1 MNMIDSLNLPPEA
14 SERFREKMNG
24 IQDTSIP
31 CEIHP
36 RYMKMKLPNGK
47 VICPVCYGEQ
57 KDAEM
62 SKERT
67 ERYFAGTTEGKR
79 MYLYRESIVANKNL
93 LKKGTKDF
101 INKTQA
107 ESAIKQQANK
117 LVMALATGEPI
128 NVFMQGQPGTGKS
141 HLAMGVLKN
150 VNELSKGI
158 HCLYVNFPTLQ
169 QKVRASFNGE
179 DDRFS
184 EPRMIEKMSKA
195 DVLVLDDVANE
206 VNPLTKKGMVSDFAA
221 RILYAVM
228 DARAETKPTIF
239 TSNISWPELQ
249 KLIDPRVS
257 SRISYR
263 LQVLSFDHIQDKR
276 KDRERNEK
284 H

>member
-1 MNMIDSLNLPPEA
+1 MNMIDSLKLPQEA
-14 SERFREKMNG
+14 SKRFREKLNG
-24 IQDTSIP
+24 IEETTTP

-47 VICPVCYGEQ
+47 VICPVCYGQ
-57 KDAEM
+57 QRDARLSE
-62 SKERT
+62 ERT
-67 ERYFAGTTEGKR
+67 EQYYAGTTEGKR

-101 INKTQA
+101 INKTQE
-107 ESAIKQQANK
+107 ESAIKRQANR
-117 LVMALATGEPI
+117 LVMPLATGEPL
-128 NVFMQGQPGTGKS
+128 NVFMQGRPGTGKS

-179 DDRFS
+179 DDRYS
-184 EPRMIEKMSKA
+184 EPRMIEKMAKA
-195 DVLVLDDVANE
+195 DVLVLDDIANE
-206 VNPLTKKGMVSDFAA
+206 INPLSKKGMVSDFSA

-228 DARAETKPTIF
+228 DARAETKGTIF

-257 SRISYR
+257 SRISYC
-263 LQVLSFDHIQDKR
+263 LQVLSFDNIQDKR
-276 KDRERNEK
+276 KDSE
-284 H
+284 

>member
-1 MNMIDSLNLPPEA
+1 MNMIDSLKLPQEA
-14 SERFREKMNG
+14 SKRFREKLNG
-24 IQDTSIP
+24 IEETTTP

-47 VICPVCYGEQ
+47 VICPVCYGQ
-57 KDAEM
+57 QRDARLSE
-62 SKERT
+62 ERT
-67 ERYFAGTTEGKR
+67 EQYYAGTTEGKR

-101 INKTQA
+101 INKTQE
-107 ESAIKQQANK
+107 ESAIKRQANR
-117 LVMALATGEPI
+117 LVMPLATGEPL
-128 NVFMQGQPGTGKS
+128 NVFMQGRPGTGKS
-141 HLAMGVLKN
+141 HLAMGFLKN

-179 DDRFS
+179 DDRYS
-184 EPRMIEKMSKA
+184 EPLMIEKMAKA
-195 DVLVLDDVANE
+195 DVLVLDDIANE
-206 VNPLTKKGMVSDFAA
+206 INPLSKKGMVSDFSA

-228 DARAETKPTIF
+228 DARAETKGTIF

-263 LQVLSFDHIQDKR
+263 LQVLSFDNIQDKR
-276 KDRERNEK
+276 KDSE
-284 H
+284 

>member
-1 MNMIDSLNLPPEA
+1 MNMIDSLKLPQEA
-14 SERFREKMNG
+14 SKRFREKLNG
-24 IQDTSIP
+24 IEETTTP

-47 VICPVCYGEQ
+47 VICPVCYGQ
-57 KDAEM
+57 QRDARLSE
-62 SKERT
+62 ERT
-67 ERYFAGTTEGKR
+67 EQYYAGTTEGKR
-79 MYLYRESIVANKNL
+79 MYLYRESILANKNL

-101 INKTQA
+101 INKTQE
-107 ESAIKQQANK
+107 ESAIKRQANR
-117 LVMALATGEPI
+117 LVMPLATGEPL
-128 NVFMQGQPGTGKS
+128 NVFMQGRPGTGKS

-179 DDRFS
+179 DDRYS
-184 EPRMIEKMSKA
+184 EPRMIEKMAKA
-195 DVLVLDDVANE
+195 DVLVLDDIANE
-206 VNPLTKKGMVSDFAA
+206 INPLSKKGMVSDFSA

-228 DARAETKPTIF
+228 DARAETKGTIF

-263 LQVLSFDHIQDKR
+263 LQVLSFDNIQDKR
-276 KDRERNEK
+276 KDSE
-284 H
+284 

>member
-1 MNMIDSLNLPPEA
+1 MNMIDSLKLPQEA
-14 SERFREKMNG
+14 SKRFREKLNG
-24 IQDTSIP
+24 IEETTTP

-47 VICPVCYGEQ
+47 VICPVCYGQ
-57 KDAEM
+57 QRDARLSE
-62 SKERT
+62 ERT
-67 ERYFAGTTEGKR
+67 EQYYAGTTEGKR

-101 INKTQA
+101 INKTQE
-107 ESAIKQQANK
+107 ESAIKRQANR
-117 LVMALATGEPI
+117 LVMPLATGEPL
-128 NVFMQGQPGTGKS
+128 NVFMQGRPGTGKS

-179 DDRFS
+179 DDRYS
-184 EPRMIEKMSKA
+184 EPRMIEKMAKA

-206 VNPLTKKGMVSDFAA
+206 INPLSKKGMVSDFSA

-228 DARAETKPTIF
+228 DARAETKGTIF

-257 SRISYR
+257 SRVSYR
-263 LQVLSFDHIQDKR
+263 LQVLSFDNIQDKR
-276 KDRERNEK
+276 KDSE
-284 H
+284 

>member
-1 MNMIDSLNLPPEA
+1 MNMIDSLKLPQEA
-14 SERFREKMNG
+14 SKRFREKLNG
-24 IQDTSIP
+24 IEETTTP

-47 VICPVCYGEQ
+47 VICPVCYGQ
-57 KDAEM
+57 QRDARLSE
-62 SKERT
+62 ERT
-67 ERYFAGTTEGKR
+67 EQYYAGTTEGKR

-101 INKTQA
+101 INKTQE
-107 ESAIKQQANK
+107 ESAIKRQANR
-117 LVMALATGEPI
+117 LVMPLATGEPL
-128 NVFMQGQPGTGKS
+128 NVFMQGRPGTGKS

-179 DDRFS
+179 DDRYS
-184 EPRMIEKMSKA
+184 EPRMIEKMAKA
-195 DVLVLDDVANE
+195 DVLVLDDIANE
-206 VNPLTKKGMVSDFAA
+206 INPLSKKGMVSDFSG

-228 DARAETKPTIF
+228 DARAETKGTIF

-263 LQVLSFDHIQDKR
+263 LQVLSFDNIQDKR
-276 KDRERNEK
+276 KDSE
-284 H
+284 

>member
-1 MNMIDSLNLPPEA
+1 MNMIDSLKLPQEA
-14 SERFREKMNG
+14 SKRFREKLNG
-24 IQDTSIP
+24 IEETTTP

-47 VICPVCYGEQ
+47 VICPVCYGQ
-57 KDAEM
+57 QRDARLSE
-62 SKERT
+62 ERT
-67 ERYFAGTTEGKR
+67 EQYYAGTTEGKR

-101 INKTQA
+101 INKTQE
-107 ESAIKQQANK
+107 ESAIKRQANR
-117 LVMALATGEPI
+117 LVMPLATGEPL
-128 NVFMQGQPGTGKS
+128 NVFMQGRPGTGKS

-179 DDRFS
+179 DDRYS
-184 EPRMIEKMSKA
+184 EPRMIEKMAKA
-195 DVLVLDDVANE
+195 DVLVLDDIANE
-206 VNPLTKKGMVSDFAA
+206 INPLSKKGMVSDFSA

-228 DARAETKPTIF
+228 DARAETKGTIF

-263 LQVLSFDHIQDKR
+263 LQVLSFDNIQDKR
-276 KDRERNEK
+276 KDSE
-284 H
+284 